1 MKDYLS
7 KLFSRRTAKSND
19 AGSSGLKDLTTFPVL
34 CKKFDGHSIF
44 KRMYF
49 WEIDKE
55 TKRRKEYAV
64 GTCCQIIAQTLKD
77 LGVRRMFGLP
87 GGEILDFIEAGRRTG
102 LEFVATRHE
111 AVAAFMAD
119 VTGQI
124 TGTPGVC
131 LSTLGPGATNLISGV
146 ANAYLDRSPV
156 LVFTA
161 QLSSAMRPY
170 ASHQFIPLEE
180 LFRPVTKKVFT
191 LSANRTGQTIREG
204 LRLATQWPKGPVCFC
219 LPSDVAKMEEVQVPD
234 LSSCVESEWQETIDE
249 KLISHAIQEICN
261 AKRPVIILGIGI
273 DPAKDTDV
281 IRDFILRNGIPVLS
295 TPKAKGIFPES
306 NGLYLGTASGMMA
319 DESVV
324 DLIMKADLVIGLGF
338 DPVESDKIWYKDV
351 NLLSINHYS
360 IRYRNYS
367 PFMEVIGDIKKN
379 LELLMRADLSKH
391 AWNRSDLES
400 FKESMARRLAP
411 TGRPHSGLF
420 SPYQVIVQARKALS
434 DATVITT
441 DVGAHKLLMGQV
453 WKSEN
458 PLTFFMSN
466 GFSSMGYGF
475 PAAMAAKLC
484 FPRSQVVCFTGDGGF
499 AMNLQDLET
508 AVRLNLPIVTIVLCD
523 GSYSLVEV
531 IQKKRGYPRNGVNF
545 EPIKFASVAEGFGAR
560 GVRLASIEELPGV
573 LSAGFLSNR
582 PTVVEVPV
590 DGSEYQE
597 QL

>member
-1 MKDYLS
+1 MGTSSLS
-7 KLFSRRTAKSND
+7 GCVFGKLIGK
-19 AGSSGLKDLTTFPVL
+19 
-34 CKKFDGHSIF
+34 
-44 KRMYF
+44 
-49 WEIDKE
+49 
-55 TKRRKEYAV
+55 RKEERKRLMD
-64 GTCCQIIAQTLKD
+64 TCSQIIAQTLKD

-87 GGEILDFIEAGRRTG
+87 GGEILDLIEAGRGMG

-111 AVAAFMAD
+111 VVAAFMAD

-124 TGTPGVC
+124 MGTPGVC

-156 LVFTA
+156 LAFTA
-161 QLSSAMRPY
+161 QLSSAMQPY
-170 ASHQFIPLEE
+170 ASHQFISLEE

-191 LSANRTGQTIREG
+191 LSANRTEQTIREG
-204 LRLATQWPKGPVCFC
+204 FRLATRWPKGPVCFC
-219 LPSDVAKMEEVQVPD
+219 LPSDVAKMEETRVPD
-234 LSSCVESEWQETIDE
+234 LSSGVESEWQETIDE
-249 KLISHAIQEICN
+249 KLISHTIQEICN
-261 AKRPVIILGIGI
+261 AKTPLIILGIGI

-281 IRDFILRNGIPVLS
+281 IRDFILRTGIPVLS

-306 NGLYLGTASGMMA
+306 NALYLGTASGMMA
-319 DESVV
+319 DELVV

-351 NLLSINHYS
+351 NLLSINRYS

-367 PFMEVIGDIKKN
+367 PFMEVIGDIKRN
-379 LELLMRADLSKH
+379 LELLMRADFSKH
-391 AWNRSDLES
+391 AWNRTDLEA
-400 FKESMARRLAP
+400 FKVSMARRLAP
-411 TGRPHSGLF
+411 TGKPRSGLF
-420 SPYQVIVQARKALS
+420 SPYQVVVQARKALS

-453 WKSEN
+453 WKPEN
-458 PLTFFMSN
+458 PLTFLMSN
-466 GFSSMGYGF
+466 GLSSMGYGF

-508 AVRLNLPIVTIVLCD
+508 AVRLNLPVVTIVLCD
-523 GSYSLVEV
+523 GSFSLIEV
-531 IQKKRGYPRNGVNF
+531 IQKKRGYPRKGVNF

-560 GVRLASIEELPGV
+560 GVRLGSIEELPGV
-573 LSAGFLSNR
+573 LSAGFLSSR

-590 DGSEYQE
+590 DGSEYEE